1 MTPFFDRKTS
11 FYKKNLG
18 WDPREGRKKKGHKS
32 LPKKLIWTLNDDS
45 DKENRTPVSLNMVSA
60 SGPIKIK
67 KRKTKRR
74 PKKKSKKISNKKT
87 KKKSKKKSN
96 KKTKKKSNKK
106 TKKKSNKKSNK
117 KRG

>member
-74 PKKKSKKISNKKT
+74 PKRKPKKKSKKKSNKKTKKNSNKKT

-96 KKTKKKSNKK
+96 KK
-106 TKKKSNKKSNK
+106 SNK